1 MITSM
6 KGIELTRAEG
16 DGHNDSVWIPLNS
29 IVLVWPY
36 RGFDGDECG
45 SEIALINNGSVH
57 VVENYVKI
65 VEQLNGGE

>member
-6 KGIELTRAEG
+6 KGIELTRADG